1 MEFKK
6 QSFDFMKQRKSEQW
20 VIFEITFLNQ
30 CKNSYNHVSPST
42 KLYYKTTNNYSR
54 QNCIEPMSLH
64 MYLSGLGI
72 RETDKGA
79 KRETNTPDGAKHTT
93 GR

>member
-6 QSFDFMKQRKSEQW
+6 QSFDFMKQRKLQQY

-64 MYLSGLGI
+64 MYLSG
-72 RETDKGA
+72 
-79 KRETNTPDGAKHTT
+79 
-93 GR
+93 